1 MLKSLCK
8 KGFTL
13 VEVVCSLGIFSIL
26 LICVISYE
34 VTSLNIKK
42 TIENTNQNVIIMETL
57 KNNIIYSMT
66 YKDLQKLQNDN
77 RTFINSENISFDKA
91 KGAKIDLFGSQAPV
105 GYPYIQLS
113 FLKCELEV
121 YSLRLSLY
129 VGNEANEKNISKL
142 QCNFY
147 KGNYK

>member
-34 VTSLNIKK
+34 ATSLNIKK

-66 YKDLQKLQNDN
+66 YMDLQQLQKDN
-77 RTFINSENISFDKA
+77 MTFINSENISFDKT
-91 KGAKIDLFGSQAPV
+91 KDAKIDLFTSQAPV
-105 GYPYIQLS
+105 EYPYIQLS

-121 YSLRLSLY
+121 YTLRLSLIT
-129 VGNEANEKNISKL
+129 GNTEEEKNISKL
-142 QCNFY
+142 QCDFY
-147 KGNYK
+147 KGNYQ